1 MSNWLSKSIN
11 ILGSQKYLGCYTDNK
26 NRDLVGVLENLG
38 KKNTL
43 EKCLALCLKK
53 SKLLDK
59 LLFNR
64 YFIIGDLLST
74 ELMKWSELTSFK
86 NKL

>member
-1 MSNWLSKSIN
+1 MCLLSTKSHAFDNQNFIH
-11 ILGSQKYLGCYTDNK
+11 ILGSQKYLGCYADTK

-53 SKLLDK
+53 SKLLYK
-59 LLFNR
+59 FFNR
-64 YFIIGDLLST
+64 YFVLLMIRRTNGII
-74 ELMKWSELTSFK
+74 
-86 NKL
+86 